1 MRAIFLSDAHLQ
13 QPDDSNYRLLLDFLN
28 SLRGTVDTL
37 CILGDLFDF
46 RVGLPGLC
54 FPEHEPLLQVLHE
67 LGKNGTR
74 LIYLEG
80 NHDFHLQEELT
91 RRLGAEVYP
100 GPITLELHGLRIL
113 LCHGDLIN
121 RADWRYRLLHRVLRH
136 PMVYQLAGMLPQSS
150 IEQLRH
156 KLQHKSKGRYRH
168 DRSRWDYRAIIRSY
182 AASVHSQGHD
192 ALLLGHFHLPF
203 IECQDQF
210 VLVSLGDWISQF
222 SYAELSE
229 GQLRLLTYQP

>member
-13 QPDDSNYRLLLDFLN
+13 QPGDTNYRLLLDFLS
-28 SLRGTVDTL
+28 SLHGTVDTL

-54 FPEHEPLLQVLHE
+54 FPEHEPLLQALQE
-67 LGKNGTR
+67 LVRSGTR

-80 NHDFHLQEELT
+80 NHDFHLQEELG

-100 GPITLELHGLRIL
+100 GPVTLELHGLRIR

-121 RADWRYRLLHRVLRH
+121 KADWRYRLLHRLLRH
-136 PMVYQLAGMLPQSS
+136 PLTFRVARLLPQSA
-150 IEQLRH
+150 IAQLRH
-156 KLQHKSKGRYRH
+156 KLQRTSKGRYRQ

-182 AASVHSQGHD
+182 ATSIRCQGYD

-203 IECQDQF
+203 IEHQKPF
-210 VLVSLGDWISQF
+210 TLVSLGDWISQF

-229 GQLRLLTYQP
+229 GRLKLLTYQP

>member
-13 QPDDSNYRLLLDFLN
+13 HPGDTNYRLLLDFLS
-28 SLRGTVDTL
+28 SLRGTTDTL

-54 FPEHEPLLQVLHE
+54 FPEHEPLLLALQE
-67 LGKNGTR
+67 LGRAGTR

-100 GPITLELHGLRIL
+100 GPVTLELHGLRIR

-121 RADWRYRLLHRVLRH
+121 RADWRYRLLHRLLRH
-136 PMVYQLAGMLPQSS
+136 PMVYRAARLLPQST

-156 KLQHKSKGRYRH
+156 KLQQKSKGRYRQ
-168 DRSRWDYRAIIRSY
+168 DRDRWDYRTIVRSY
-182 AASVHSQGHD
+182 AASIRSQGHD

-203 IECQDQF
+203 MESQGPF
-210 VLVSLGDWISQF
+210 TLVSLGDWISQF

-229 GQLRLLTYQP
+229 GRLKLLTYQP